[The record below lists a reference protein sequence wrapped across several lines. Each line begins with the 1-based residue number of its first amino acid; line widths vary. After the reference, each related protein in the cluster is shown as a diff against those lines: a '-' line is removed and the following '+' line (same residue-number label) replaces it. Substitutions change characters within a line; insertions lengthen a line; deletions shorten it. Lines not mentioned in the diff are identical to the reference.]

1 MREQQ
6 QSIIEQYVNAYN
18 NFDIDGMTR
27 DLDENIAFENISNG
41 QVDLRTDGIEAF
53 RQQAASAKQYFQERE
68 QRISSWEFENGSI
81 TVEIDY
87 RAVLALD
94 LPNGLKAGDALE
106 LRGRSTFKFE
116 GDKIIHLVDI
126 S

>member
-6 QSIIEQYVNAYN
+6 QSVIEHYVNAYN

-27 DLDENIAFENISNG
+27 DLDENIVFENISNG
-41 QVDLRTDGIEAF
+41 QVELRTDGIEAF

-68 QRISSWEFENGSI
+68 QRISSWEFESGSI

-87 RAVLALD
+87 RAVLAID

-106 LRGRSTFKFE
+106 LKGRSTFKFE
-116 GDKIIHLVDI
+116 GDKIIHLIDI

>member
-27 DLDENIAFENISNG
+27 DLDENIVFENISNG

-68 QRISSWEFENGSI
+68 QRISSWEFENGST

-87 RAVLALD
+87 RAVLAID

-116 GDKIIHLVDI
+116 GDKIIHLIDI

>member
-6 QSIIEQYVNAYN
+6 QSIIEHYVNAYN

-27 DLDENIAFENISNG
+27 DLDENIVFENISNG
-41 QVDLRTDGIEAF
+41 QVELRTDGIEAF

-68 QRISSWEFENGSI
+68 QRISSWEFEIGSI

-87 RAVLALD
+87 RAVLAID
-94 LPNGLKAGDALE
+94 LPNGLKAGDTLE
-106 LRGRSTFKFE
+106 LKGRSTFKFA
-116 GDKIIHLVDI
+116 GDKIIHLIDI

>member
-27 DLDENIAFENISNG
+27 DLDENIVFENISNG
-41 QVDLRTDGIEAF
+41 QVDLRTGGIEAF

-68 QRISSWEFENGSI
+68 QRISSWEFESGSI

-87 RAVLALD
+87 RAVLAID

-106 LRGRSTFKFE
+106 LKGWSTFKFE
-116 GDKIIHLVDI
+116 GDKIIHLIDI

>member
-27 DLDENIAFENISNG
+27 DLDENIVFENISNG

-87 RAVLALD
+87 RAVLAVD

-116 GDKIIHLVDI
+116 GDKIIHLIDI

>member
-6 QSIIEQYVNAYN
+6 QSVIEHYVNAYN

-27 DLDENIAFENISNG
+27 DLDENIVFENISNG
-41 QVDLRTDGIEAF
+41 QVELRTDGIEAF

-68 QRISSWEFENGSI
+68 QRISSWEFEIGSI

-87 RAVLALD
+87 RAVLAID

-106 LRGRSTFKFE
+106 LKGRSTFKFE
-116 GDKIIHLVDI
+116 GDKIIHLIDI

>member
-27 DLDENIAFENISNG
+27 DLDENIVFENISNG

-68 QRISSWEFENGSI
+68 QRIKSWEFENGSI

-87 RAVLALD
+87 RAVLAID
-94 LPNGLKAGDALE
+94 LPNGLKAGDELE